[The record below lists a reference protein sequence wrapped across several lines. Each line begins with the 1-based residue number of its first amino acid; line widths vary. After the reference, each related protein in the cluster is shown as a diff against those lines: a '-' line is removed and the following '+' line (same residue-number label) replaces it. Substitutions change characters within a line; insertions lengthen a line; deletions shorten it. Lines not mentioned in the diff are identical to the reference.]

1 MLNISTEL
9 DKIDIY
15 DSMDNKSDEIDAIN
29 NSMVVITNYINIYV
43 LF

>member
-9 DKIDIY
+9 DK
-15 DSMDNKSDEIDAIN
+15 IDAIN